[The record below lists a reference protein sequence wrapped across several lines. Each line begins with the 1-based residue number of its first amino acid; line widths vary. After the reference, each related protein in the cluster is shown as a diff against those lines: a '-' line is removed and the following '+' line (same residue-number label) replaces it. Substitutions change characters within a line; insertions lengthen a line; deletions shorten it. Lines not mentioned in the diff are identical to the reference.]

1 MTGMEFPP
9 QKHKPSLFLEVEPR
23 VWIVGDSIIHRLH
36 THICDQRLD
45 PDPGLHCEVTWASDS
60 TLWEHLLPALHFLR
74 TTAPEPYIIVVH
86 LGGDSLCREGRDRL
100 GFLREMKRDL
110 SECFRLFPGARVVFS
125 EILPRLRWEGQ
136 RARTGYGVERSRR
149 WINGKVSGFL
159 AATQMRCVCHRNIS
173 LLHLCRDGVH
183 LSPEGNQ
190 RLLINLREALQ
201 EELRG

>member
-1 MTGMEFPP
+1 M
-9 QKHKPSLFLEVEPR
+9 KHKPSLFLEVEPR
-23 VWIVGDSIIHRLH
+23 VWVVGDSAIHRLH

-45 PDPGLHCEVTWASDS
+45 PDLGLHCQISWASDS
-60 TLWEHLLPALHFLR
+60 TLWEHLLPALRFLR
-74 TTAPEPYIIVVH
+74 TTAPAPDLIVVH

-110 SECFRLFPGARVVFS
+110 SECFRLFPGARLLFS
-125 EILPRLRWEGQ
+125 EILPRLRWRGQ
-136 RARTGYGVERSRR
+136 RSRTGVERSRR

-159 AATQMRCVCHRNIS
+159 AETQMRRIRHTNIG

-190 RLLINLREALQ
+190 RLLSNLREALQ
-201 EELRG
+201 EELRR